1 MVKQL
6 HSEKPW
12 KTLQTSEAFATC
24 TGYQSWATGCATFVS
39 TWRILGIKGEGFVR
53 RSLLTKQVCPTRRC
67 EERNSQVER
76 SVDTKLD
83 CNLIPVLKYDD
94 EFTDIDDS
102 VGVSNAVW
110 VILILVCP
118 HGQFL
123 IKLTRRPRVYS
134 RGQNQWTKNLIFPYR
149 LLWIKVPSASWLK
162 LKTNNP

>member
-1 MVKQL
+1 M
-6 HSEKPW
+6 PP
-12 KTLQTSEAFATC
+12 AT
-24 TGYQSWATGCATFVS
+24 VDLV
-39 TWRILGIKGEGFVR
+39 RILGLSFTLLEFTAKNGQLEVVEAPLSFGADVNIQTPCLWAASNGHIKV
-53 RSLLTKQVCPTRRC
+53 
-67 EERNSQVER
+67 
-76 SVDTKLD
+76 
-83 CNLIPVLKYDD
+83 IDD